1 MLNNN
6 DMSGMS
12 ESVTGLEYWIRSLQN
27 LTEQYEIVT
36 KVSQAELQAEKMM
49 AQMIQLAEN
58 QQCVVDSQAYLSR
71 RLTYAAIA
79 QLVWVIFALLIVI
92 VNVLVLRRMW
102 VKNRI
107 RTRELERRIAQTHW
121 AVHTVIDQE
130 PEQVVELRS
139 VGVDRGSHQT
149 IACTKVGM
157 CDDNVT
163 GQLTSIREGCEESES
178 GSGSGQ
184 TTTPADRPQS
194 SANLEQ
200 QTTSL

>member
-1 MLNNN
+1 
-6 DMSGMS
+6 MS

-36 KVSQAELQAEKMM
+36 KVSQAELQAKKMM
-49 AQMIQLAEN
+49 AQMIQLAAN

-79 QLVWVIFALLIVI
+79 QLVWVIFALLIVV

-102 VKNRI
+102 VKNRT
-107 RTRELERRIAQTHW
+107 RARELERRIAQTHW
-121 AVHTVIDQE
+121 AVHTIIDQDPE
-130 PEQVVELRS
+130 PGIELRS
-139 VGVDRGSHQT
+139 VGSDRELHQK
-149 IACTKVGM
+149 ISCVKVGM
-157 CDDNVT
+157 GDNNVTT
-163 GQLTSIREGCEESES
+163 GQLTSIRESWEDSGS

-194 SANLEQ
+194 SANLGH